1 MDYDCDDGMGLGFG
15 MVDKNKF
22 FVSKRNTKNGASV
35 RVRALSSECGIFW
48 HVYIMEPRASNAWLA
63 ASTVGWRYESLK

>member
-1 MDYDCDDGMGLGFG
+1 MDNDCDDGMGLGWLIRINFLFQRET
-15 MVDKNKF
+15 N
-22 FVSKRNTKNGASV
+22 NGASV